1 MKSYIYIFLS
11 SYVALSLLL
20 PACGNKAQSD
30 DHGHEHPEGFV
41 HEEDKAQADS
51 HAHEEEE
58 GGEEVALNLLQMKKI
73 GLELGS
79 FEQKNLKAVIKVNGV
94 LEIPP
99 QNKASV
105 SSLLNGIVKKI
116 HVRPGQYI
124 RKGGL
129 LASIQHTELI
139 DWQEQLLVAEGELV
153 FLRKEY
159 ERQKSLVEKEIAAQK
174 QFEKVSSELKIAE
187 AHRMAL
193 RSKLSML
200 GINPD
205 KIGDKMI
212 STIGL
217 RSPMGGFVKNIGVNT
232 GAFVPSNQELFDIVD
247 NHHIHIDLKVFE
259 KDLPFISIGQ
269 KIDFSLQSKPG
280 EVMQANIFSIGKAMN
295 EQDRTVMVHAEI
307 DNKTAQL
314 LPGMYVEAR
323 IITEN
328 QTVTSLPE
336 AAITSDKGLKYI
348 FIKEET
354 MGDETHFKKVQVIT
368 GGKDIGYVEI
378 DPMIRLTGKEEVVVK
393 GAYFL
398 MAQTK
403 KGEPGGGHHH

>member
-1 MKSYIYIFLS
+1 MKNILYILFSLSFIFVS
-11 SYVALSLLL
+11 
-20 PACGNKAQSD
+20 CNKKNPPD

-41 HEEDKAQADS
+41 HEEDKEEMDS
-51 HAHEEEE
+51 HGAGGHAEDESEEIS
-58 GGEEVALNLLQMKKI
+58 LNLLQMKKI
-73 GLELGS
+73 GLELGG
-79 FEQKNLKAVIKVNGV
+79 FEQKNIKAVIKVNGV

-116 HVRPGQYI
+116 HVKPGQFI

-139 DWQEQLLVAEGELV
+139 DWQEKLLVAEGELV
-153 FLRKEY
+153 FLRKEH
-159 ERQKSLVEKEIAAQK
+159 ERQKGLLEKEIASQK

-193 RSKLSML
+193 RAKLKMVGL
-200 GINPD
+200 NPD
-205 KIGDKMI
+205 KVAENIVSI
-212 STIGL
+212 IGL
-217 RSPMGGFVKNIGVNT
+217 RSPMGGFVKHIGVNT
-232 GAFVPSNQELFDIVD
+232 GAFVQSNQELFDIVD

-259 KDLPFISIGQ
+259 KDLAFISINQ

-280 EVMQANIFSIGKAMN
+280 EVMEANIFSIGKAMN
-295 EQDRTVMVHAEI
+295 VQDRTVMVHAEI
-307 DNKTAQL
+307 DNKGEQL

-323 IITEN
+323 IITGKE
-328 QTVTSLPE
+328 TVTSLPAE
-336 AAITSDKGLKYI
+336 AITSDKGLDYI

-354 MGDETHFKKVQVIT
+354 SGNETHFKKVQVIT
-368 GGKDIGYVEI
+368 GGRDIGYVET

-403 KGEPGGGHHH
+403 KGEVGGGHHH